1 MQPVTFRFLSSDLVS
16 NQVVWDAAPE
26 SAGGGNRAPPMR
38 DACVLPKACIP
49 ATSFDSSLQTLL
61 PVSRGGLHLSI
72 CGHLVRPRT
81 FLPAQRSESKR
92 HFLRRFFHFRA
103 CYMDDVSE
111 PTPVNEKST
120 PKLVCAKVLL
130 ATVLYCCSTTWS
142 PSFNPFTI
150 SVWEP
155 FDRPTATAIL
165 RVPSF

>member
-26 SAGGGNRAPPMR
+26 SAGGGNRAPRMR

-61 PVSRGGLHLSI
+61 PVSRAVCI
-72 CGHLVRPRT
+72 CPFADTLCGPEHS
-81 FLPAQRSESKR
+81 FQRKEPN
-92 HFLRRFFHFRA
+92 LRDIFCAGFFISAA

-155 FDRPTATAIL
+155 FDSPTATAIL